1 MSFYITIADWNESV
15 TGTGIRYLYYPGDA
29 VRQLTDIQLDLKIGE
44 AGQLQF
50 KIYPEHP
57 LYDRITFDKSH
68 IYMFRDAIGYGNII
82 FDGIISDIDRD
93 MNKVLSVNCTG
104 ILGVLDFTR
113 QPPSDVTTSVRY
125 HVNSLISVH
134 NSELNTGQGGDT
146 ANYDFYEATVLGDD
160 RDTSIE
166 FLNNYET
173 TLEALRKDVC
183 EPFGLYPSIYYR
195 YESGSWMGRTPC
207 LRLAPLD
214 LYGELSNQTIEFGEN
229 LLQYADEKNRDTIY
243 TAILPLGRQKDNTEK
258 NLTPFPGRDYSDL
271 DAYFNI
277 FSVNDSSYILK
288 NLTAISQYG
297 FRCALIQWDWI
308 DNPSTLKT
316 KAQAWLNSY
325 NLSQMRLTLTALD
338 LSMLGANYS
347 AFKIGDRVR
356 CTATPLGLDVTLP
369 IYEMTIYPLDP
380 GNNTVTLG
388 GETPTITGG
397 GTTVDISGDEPSAV
411 AASSIAMEI
420 KTYTCSYSVG
430 SGQYAALSANNF
442 GVSTPSGYTPIGI
455 QRIAAGNGNML
466 IRAYNAKATGD
477 SAVINLY
484 NNSSSTVS
492 ATATIDIVYVK

>member
-1 MSFYITIADWNESV
+1 MSFYITIADWNERLTAGV
-15 TGTGIRYLYYPGDA
+15 NYLYYPGD
-29 VRQLTDIQLDLKIGE
+29 VDSKITDIELELKIGE

-57 LYDRITFDKSH
+57 LYDRIKFDKSH
-68 IYMFRDAIGYGNII
+68 VYMFQNSVGYENII
-82 FDGIISDIDRD
+82 FDGIITDIDRD

-113 QPPSDVTTSVRY
+113 QPPSDSIVTVSS
-125 HVNSLISVH
+125 HLGSLITTH
-134 NSELNTGQGGDT
+134 NSELFTGQGGDD
-146 ANYDFYEATVLGDD
+146 AYYNFYETRILGDD
-160 RDTSIE
+160 KNTSTE
-166 FLNNYET
+166 FYNNYET
-173 TLEALRKDVC
+173 TLEALRKDIC

-195 YESGSWMGRTPC
+195 YQSGSWMGRDPC
-207 LRLAPLD
+207 LQLAPLD
-214 LYGELSNQTIEFGEN
+214 LYGSLSDQTIEFGEN
-229 LLQYADEKNRDTIY
+229 LLQYMDEQNRDTIY
-243 TAILPLGRQKDNTEK
+243 TAILPLGRMKDNTEK
-258 NLTPFPGRDYSDL
+258 NLTPFPGRDYADL

-308 DNPSTLKT
+308 DSPSTLKT
-316 KAQAWLNSY
+316 KAQAWLNNY
-325 NLSQMRLTLTALD
+325 NLSQMRLSLTALD

-347 AFKIGDRVR
+347 AFKLGDKVR
-356 CTATPLGLDVTLP
+356 CTAEPLGLDVTLP
-369 IYEMTIYPLDP
+369 IYEMTIYPLEPDR
-380 GNNTVTLG
+380 NTVTLG
-388 GETPTITGG
+388 GETPTITSG

-420 KTYTCSYSVG
+420 KTYSANYSIG
-430 SGQYAALSANNF
+430 SGQYVALSANSF

-455 QRIAAGNGNML
+455 QRIAAGNSNML

-492 ATATIDIVYVK
+492 ATATIDIVYVR